1 MKIKSMYSFVGFHDF
16 LKFSEFLEGQ
26 NWKIE
31 KQLLK
36 ERVEKYYSYEAVKM
50 LKNQFNTQK
59 LTIWDLKEEEVITW
73 LDTMTI
79 IRRVFMNLFKK
90 GINDSKVRLIM
101 EYPLVNG
108 NHMRTDYLLIYD
120 RLIIVI
126 EFGMFNQDEKRSEE
140 RYTKKLQ
147 ESINYRQIIA
157 NQISSDVKVINY
169 VMIYR
174 PEYDRYTTKN
184 MEENISY
191 NQSELNNLVNY
202 LFINIIKEE
211 GLSAIKQLEGI
222 ELSKI

>member
-1 MKIKSMYSFVGFHDF
+1 MKIKAMYSFAGFHDF
-16 LKFSEFLEGQ
+16 LKFSEFLESQ

-50 LKNQFNTQK
+50 LKTQFNTQK
-59 LTIWDLKEEEVITW
+59 LTIWDLKEEEIITW

-90 GINDSKVRLIM
+90 GINDSKIRLIM

-120 RLIIVI
+120 RLIIVV

-157 NQISSDVKVINY
+157 NQVSTDVKVINY

-174 PEYDRYTTKN
+174 PEYDRYTAKN
-184 MEENISY
+184 LEENIIY
-191 NQSELNNLVNY
+191 NQYELSNLVNY

-211 GLSAIKQLEGI
+211 GLSAIKQLEAI